1 MCKFCNTLKEKSLVS
16 YDNHKSMKISY
27 GQYQGVNVY
36 GTVYMKGNMLSIGC
50 GGSYRSESD
59 CYYEDEGL
67 DCDNENAHT
76 SNNSY
81 IHIQYCPFCGKKL
94 DDHTYEIQKTNDDI
108 KKLNNDLKHL
118 EQDLRDHNIIVTYN
132 WGCNKRILH
141 NVEVWPGEY
150 GDREEI
156 DYIKYDNDN
165 PLTIKQI
172 KDKYPKVY
180 FDIRYGRTRNWWD
193 KGIYA
198 DLKPLTLYTKINC
211 RCSGYSEFHS
221 YDYKLN
227 DDIYFK
233 LVELG
238 YIEHNEKKYN
248 DLKKKQEKINKDI
261 INIKKEIKKLEQY
274 LKTL

>member
-1 MCKFCNTLKEKSLVS
+1 MCKFCDSLKEKSLVS
-16 YDNHKSMKISY
+16 YDNHKSMNISY

-50 GGSYRSESD
+50 GGSYRSQSD

-81 IHIQYCPFCGKKL
+81 IQIQYCPFCGKKL

-132 WGCNKRILH
+132 WECNKRILH
-141 NVEVWPGEY
+141 NIEVWPGEY

-156 DYIKYDNDN
+156 DYIEYNNDN

-172 KDKYPKVY
+172 KDKYPKVC
-180 FDIRYGRTRNWWD
+180 FDVRYGRTRNWWD

-211 RCSGYSEFHS
+211 RCSGCGKFHS

-227 DDIYFK
+227 DDMYFN

-238 YIEHNEKKYN
+238 YINHDEKKYN
-248 DLKKKQEKINKDI
+248 ELKKELEEINKKI
-261 INIKKEIKKLEQY
+261 IDTKKNIKKLEHY